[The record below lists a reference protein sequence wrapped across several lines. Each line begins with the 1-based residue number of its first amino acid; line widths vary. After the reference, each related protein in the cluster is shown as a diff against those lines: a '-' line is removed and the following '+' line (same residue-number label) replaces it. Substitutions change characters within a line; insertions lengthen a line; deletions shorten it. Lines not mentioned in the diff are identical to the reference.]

1 MGNGNPVGVVETGV
15 SFKDLRNPSKDTQD
29 SDMDEDKVKLEK
41 YESFF
46 NPKRWGLLAGVFF
59 GEMKFVLSNF
69 LSNENLSSSYESWDV
84 QLTFDTLINIFMFK
98 A

>member
-41 YESFF
+41 YEI
-46 NPKRWGLLAGVFF
+46 
-59 GEMKFVLSNF
+59 F
-69 LSNENLSSSYESWDV
+69 LRV
-84 QLTFDTLINIFMFK
+84 KLIF
-98 A
+98 

>member
-41 YESFF
+41 YERQ
-46 NPKRWGLLAGVFF
+46 K
-59 GEMKFVLSNF
+59 
-69 LSNENLSSSYESWDV
+69 
-84 QLTFDTLINIFMFK
+84 FDTHAMFVYSIK
-98 A
+98 VSISLLGKNYNFECCPLADFAVDFNSCSWKNKFLVLT